1 MSCKQ
6 MPDAGGNIIITH
18 NTFFMLLAVKH
29 VFVKAQEKMKKK
41 LFSPNITEFI
51 PFLGASTL
59 YLRNGIKTS
68 IYTQLRCRHTDKKE
82 RCITIVKQRKTDTT
96 MRLCTL
102 LFPSKSL
109 SSVHL

>member
-1 MSCKQ
+1 

-29 VFVKAQEKMKKK
+29 VFVKAQEKMK
-41 LFSPNITEFI
+41 LFFSPNITEFI

-68 IYTQLRCRHTDKKE
+68 IYTQLRCRHTDKKKE
-82 RCITIVKQRKTDTT
+82 RCTTIVK
-96 MRLCTL
+96 
-102 LFPSKSL
+102 
-109 SSVHL
+109 

>member
-41 LFSPNITEFI
+41 LFLQI
-51 PFLGASTL
+51 
-59 YLRNGIKTS
+59 
-68 IYTQLRCRHTDKKE
+68 
-82 RCITIVKQRKTDTT
+82 
-96 MRLCTL
+96 
-102 LFPSKSL
+102 
-109 SSVHL
+109 

>member
-41 LFSPNITEFI
+41 LFFSKYNRIYSI
-51 PFLGASTL
+51 PWGFYAIFT
-59 YLRNGIKTS
+59 
-68 IYTQLRCRHTDKKE
+68 
-82 RCITIVKQRKTDTT
+82 
-96 MRLCTL
+96 
-102 LFPSKSL
+102 
-109 SSVHL
+109 